1 MNKQFFYES
10 LEKNSPLFSVI
21 QNFNLEQ
28 HKNFAPYADLENSLQ
43 KDFLS
48 GSVIKKYQK
57 PDQALY
63 WDFADETKRLVL
75 LDCQSLK
82 KLARVLGV
90 SLYAEEISHV
100 LEKTTV
106 LQLKNELGKIL
117 YGYALERG
125 KFRLHSLKN
134 YFQAENNQLSLL
146 EKIIQD
152 GEKML
157 ALCAQGWQEELKQIA
172 VQKMQPELPFFTAF
186 LQNPPQTEI
195 SPAQARL
202 IWFSVKKLLLQE
214 VNSSWQPY
222 FN

>member
-1 MNKQFFYES
+1 MNKHFFYES
-10 LEKNSPLFSVI
+10 IEKNSPLFSAMFS
-21 QNFNLEQ
+21 FNLEQ
-28 HKNFAPYADLENSLQ
+28 HKKTLPYSELESVLQ
-43 KDFLS
+43 SDFLTS
-48 GSVIKKYQK
+48 DYIKKYQK
-57 PDQALY
+57 PDKALY
-63 WDFADETKRLVL
+63 WDFTDETKRLVL

-90 SLYAEEISHV
+90 SLYAEEISHAID
-100 LEKTTV
+100 KKTV
-106 LQLKNELGKIL
+106 LHLQRELNKEL
-117 YGYALERG
+117 YFYALERG

-134 YFQAENNQLSLL
+134 IFQNMDNSLSLA

-157 ALCAQGWQEELKQIA
+157 ALCTQGWQEELKQIFS
-172 VQKMQPELPFFTAF
+172 QKIQAELPFLTAF
-186 LQNPPQTEI
+186 LHDASKIEI
-195 SPAQARL
+195 SPAQTRL